1 MLGRLILILL
11 QVVIAWF
18 AAPIIAGYIPVPG
31 AFSLFLFAVIC
42 AVLVFL
48 VGVIGAHI
56 LRDVGE
62 PGSATL
68 TWALILALIAAA
80 VATWGPQLVPHVP
93 WSRVSPRALVLAGA
107 VLGYLVKR

>member
-11 QVVIAWF
+11 QAVIAWF

-31 AFSLFLFAVIC
+31 AFSLFLFAVVSAI
-42 AVLVFL
+42 VVFL
-48 VGVIGAHI
+48 VGIIAAHI

-80 VATWGPQLVPHVP
+80 VATWGPQLLPHVA
-93 WSRVSPRALVLAGA
+93 WGHVSPRGLVVAGA
-107 VLGYLVKR
+107 ILGYLVKR